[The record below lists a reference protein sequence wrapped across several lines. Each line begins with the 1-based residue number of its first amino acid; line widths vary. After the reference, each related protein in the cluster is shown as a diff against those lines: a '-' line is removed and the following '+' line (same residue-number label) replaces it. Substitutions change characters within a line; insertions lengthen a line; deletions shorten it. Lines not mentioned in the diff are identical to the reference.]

1 MIRKTILAFTLCAV
15 LVSTMAATSVVSACQ
30 SPIRVY
36 PVAGANEGAVKIN
49 MKTGTFTCIACG
61 LTPCATYYLQY
72 HVTGRTGAAVIGSG
86 VANPVGKVV
95 ITGKLDTSDLVLI
108 QSPGD
113 FLIGQY
119 VV

>member
-1 MIRKTILAFTLCAV
+1 MRKTILAFTLCAV
-15 LVSTMAATSVVSACQ
+15 LVSTVAATSVVSACQ

-36 PVAGANEGAVKIN
+36 PVAGANVGVVKVN

-61 LTPCATYYLQY
+61 LTPGATNYLQY

-86 VANPVGKVV
+86 VANPVGKVI
-95 ITGKLDTSDLVLI
+95 ITGKLDTSDLALI
-108 QSPGD
+108 QNPGD
-113 FLIGQY
+113 FLIGPY